1 MSWSTKT
8 KIAQGGNDE
17 EIQTP
22 DGQQI
27 LVGSS
32 EDEVLLY
39 QEAYTN
45 WDLKSK
51 QVAGNWGLKAKI
63 TP

>member
-8 KIAQGGNDE
+8 KTEQQGNDE
-17 EIQTP
+17 DILTP
-22 DGQQI
+22 DGFQI

-32 EDEVLLY
+32 EDQVLVY
-39 QEAYTN
+39 QTGFNN

-51 QVAGNWGLKAKI
+51 NVAGSWGLKAKI